1 MSSRFRFVV
10 EVELE
15 RVEGK
20 FAGRDEMSDAIQNAL
35 DDANPSSVDGIG
47 SDGTSNYEVVGWDV
61 NEEEVP
67 KPGKKPRRL
76 IDPADY
82 PIMQRVHPQTGEPI
96 GPPIDT
102 RDAPRYT
109 GPPARTSQS
118 HALCDH
124 PKTPGARSLCRAKRE
139 KA

>member
-15 RVEGK
+15 RTEGK
-20 FAGRDEMSDAIQNAL
+20 FAGRDEMADAIQNAL
-35 DDANPSSVDGIG
+35 DDANPSQVDGIG
-47 SDGTSNYEVVGWDV
+47 NDGTSTYEVVGWDV
-61 NEEEVP
+61 AEEEVP
-67 KPGKKPRRL
+67 KPAKRGRRL

-102 RDAPRYT
+102 RRL
-109 GPPARTSQS
+109 S
-118 HALCDH
+118 HAGHDH
-124 PKTPGARSLCRAKRE
+124 PATAAARAACRAQRAAYLRDHPE
-139 KA
+139 EN